1 MSYDEA
7 AGGAVKPLAADV
19 NSIPTGVDPLS
30 AAGTPCEDK
39 KRSLKKFST
48 LIYGGGYITA
58 GRYYALPYGL
68 SIFGKKT

>member
-7 AGGAVKPLAADV
+7 AGGAVKTLAADV

-39 KRSLKKFST
+39 KKVPKKNSR
-48 LIYGGGYITA
+48 L
-58 GRYYALPYGL
+58 
-68 SIFGKKT
+68 

>member
-7 AGGAVKPLAADV
+7 AGGAVKTLAADV

-39 KRSLKKFST
+39 KK
-48 LIYGGGYITA
+48 G
-58 GRYYALPYGL
+58 P
-68 SIFGKKT
+68 